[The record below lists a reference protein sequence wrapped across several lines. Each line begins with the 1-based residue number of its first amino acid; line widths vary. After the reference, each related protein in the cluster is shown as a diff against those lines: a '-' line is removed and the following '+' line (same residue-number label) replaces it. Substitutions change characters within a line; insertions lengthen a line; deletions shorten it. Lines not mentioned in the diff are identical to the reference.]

1 MTVENVCLILV
12 IVSCVAFGHEELSLQ
27 TDETTEEQ
35 DVHVIRQ
42 TMENLATKPGVQF
55 VEYGPDGTEG
65 YKYHLTSA
73 ENKEYIIH
81 TTGPITVP
89 VLETIKG
96 TREEKDINLLAR
108 LIASTKIKSMES
120 IDRKDLTL

>member
-1 MTVENVCLILV
+1 MAVENVCLILV
-12 IVSCVAFGHEELSLQ
+12 IVCCVVFGHEELSLK
-27 TDETTEEQ
+27 TSEATEEQ

-55 VEYGPDGTEG
+55 VEYGPDGTAG